1 MDDRRHAASDAPEP
15 GRREIPLAG
24 GGVLRAGERAEEPHP
39 GAAALPVGFGDLVRP
54 FWLMGLASLG
64 VVPDPERGEPVVD
77 LARAR
82 AAIETLEL
90 LREKTRGHLDEQESR
105 MLEQSLYELKMQYV
119 GARDRARGE

>member
-1 MDDRRHAASDAPEP
+1 MGERTPEP
-15 GRREIPLAG
+15 NGPEPDGKEIPLAG
-24 GGVLRAGERAEEPHP
+24 GGVLRKAGD
-39 GAAALPVGFGDLVRP
+39 AAAAADEPPLPVGFADLVRP

-64 VVPDPERGEPVVD
+64 VVPDPESGEAVVD
-77 LARAR
+77 LPRAR

-105 MLEQSLYELKMQYV
+105 MLEQSLYELKMQFV